1 MNNYDKTTE
10 AYSAYFF
17 RKIWHEDVSKRKE
30 PVTLLELKSR
40 TYAGIL
46 EAKGALLDERLNIIA
61 AYEQGKKEA
70 ELNKSGKEY
79 YNKTY
84 KGNRLKDL

>member
-1 MNNYDKTTE
+1 MNKYDKTTG
-10 AYSAYFF
+10 AYSAYIF

-46 EAKGALLDERLNIIA
+46 EAKSALLDERLNIIE
-61 AYEQGKKEA
+61 AYEAGKREA
-70 ELNKSGKEY
+70 NLNKSGKQY
-79 YNKTY
+79 YSRLY
-84 KGNRLKDL
+84 KGNRLKDI